1 MQHPLDDCCQSFAAM
16 LIDMSPT
23 ARMEKDLHATE
34 RGHIAV
40 CIRHGFSNELRPFFV
55 MTGR

>member
-1 MQHPLDDCCQSFAAM
+1 MQHPLDDCGQSFSAM
-16 LIDMSPT
+16 FIDVSPT
-23 ARMEKDLHATE
+23 ARVEKDLHAPE
-34 RGHIAV
+34 GGHIAV